1 MEAEGDVEQLIG
13 ASASIQTIRNEI
25 DAAAR
30 CDAKV
35 LITGET
41 GVGKDVVARLIHRG
55 SRRASAPMATVN
67 CAGVPDQLIESE
79 LFGHVRGSFTD
90 AYRDKLGFLES
101 AAHGTVFLDEVGEMS
116 LRMQAVLLR
125 FLETGEIQRVG
136 ADRVRASVNVRVIA
150 ATNRDLETETASGG
164 FRRDLFY
171 RLDVIRISVPPLRE
185 RRDDIPL
192 LLDHFLDVY
201 RRRHAVSSCRL
212 SAEAR
217 ERLITYSWP
226 GNIRQLK
233 NIVERLVLKSSG
245 ATIERH
251 DLPNDLWEVSDA
263 ALSHQNDPVT
273 VREPAVDAELW
284 SRMLVGGESFWSAV
298 YAPFISRDLTRAHL
312 KAVVTRGLERTSG
325 NYRLVVDLFNM
336 RGNDYRRFL
345 GCLRKHGCH
354 VPYQAFREMPARR
367 PRSRN
372 DAMPFSHVSH
382 DDARPPGPAPVAWAS
397 A

>member
-1 MEAEGDVEQLIG
+1 MEAGRDMEQLIG
-13 ASASIQTIRNEI
+13 TSASIQTIRNEV

-41 GVGKDVVARLIHRG
+41 GAGKDMVARLIHRG
-55 SRRASAPMATVN
+55 SRRGSAPLATIN

-90 AYRDKLGFLES
+90 AYRDKMGLLES

-116 LRMQAVLLR
+116 LRMQSVLLR

-136 ADRVRASVNVRVIA
+136 ADRPRPSVDVRVIA
-150 ATNRDLETETASGG
+150 ATNRDLLTATAPGG
-164 FRRDLFY
+164 FRQDLFY
-171 RLDVIRISVPPLRE
+171 RLNVICISVPPLRE

-192 LLDHFLDVY
+192 LLDHFLDLY
-201 RRRHAVSSCRL
+201 RRQHAVSSCRL
-212 SAEAR
+212 STLAR
-217 ERLITYSWP
+217 ERLITYRWP

-233 NIVERLVLKSSG
+233 NVVERLVLKSSG
-245 ATIERH
+245 ATIELT
-251 DLPNDLWEVSDA
+251 DLPQDVWAVSDA
-263 ALSHQNDPVT
+263 VPSHQNDPVT
-273 VREPAVDAELW
+273 SREPAIDADLW
-284 SRMLVGGESFWSAV
+284 SRMLDDGESFWSAV
-298 YAPFISRDLTRAHL
+298 YAPFISRDLTRTHL

-336 RGNDYRRFL
+336 QGNDYKRFL

-354 VPYQAFREMPARR
+354 VPYRAFREIPAHR
-367 PRSRN
+367 PGGP
-372 DAMPFSHVSH
+372 DDGMPFSHVE
-382 DDARPPGPAPVAWAS
+382 AR
-397 A
+397 

>member
-1 MEAEGDVEQLIG
+1 MEAGRGVEQLIG
-13 ASASIQTIRNEI
+13 TSASIQTIRNEV

-41 GVGKDVVARLIHRG
+41 GVGKDLVARLIHRG
-55 SRRASAPMATVN
+55 SRRASAPLTTIN

-90 AYRDKLGFLES
+90 AYRDKIGLLES

-136 ADRVRASVNVRVIA
+136 ADRVRPLVDVRVIA
-150 ATNRDLETETASGG
+150 ATNRDLMTATAAGG
-164 FRRDLFY
+164 FRQDLFY
-171 RLDVIRISVPPLRE
+171 RLNVVCISVPPLRE

-201 RRRHAVSSCRL
+201 RRRHAASSCRL
-212 SAEAR
+212 SAAAR
-217 ERLITYSWP
+217 ERLITFGWP

-233 NIVERLVLKSSG
+233 NVVERLVLKSSG
-245 ATIERH
+245 ATTELN
-251 DLPNDLWEVSDA
+251 DLPKDLWAVSDA
-263 ALSHQNDPVT
+263 VSSHQNGPVT
-273 VREPAVDAELW
+273 SREPAIDADLW
-284 SRMLVGGESFWSAV
+284 SRMLDDGESFWSAV
-298 YAPFISRDLTRAHL
+298 YAPFISRDLTRTHL

-336 RGNDYRRFL
+336 QGNDYKRFL

-354 VPYQAFREMPARR
+354 VPYQAFREVPARR
-367 PRSRN
+367 PVSRN
-372 DAMPFSHVSH
+372 EAMPFSQVE
-382 DDARPPGPAPVAWAS
+382 A
-397 A
+397 